1 MSDTPDAETWEERI
15 RADFANH
22 PGSWQPDPQNWYREG
37 WLTGY
42 AAGVRAGGVQAL
54 REAADDRTSPTAQA
68 TAYLTPEARQWLRDR
83 ATTIQD
89 TSS

>member
-1 MSDTPDAETWEERI
+1 MSDTPDAET
-15 RADFANH
+15 
-22 PGSWQPDPQNWYREG
+22 SWQDWRNTNPRPINDRTAYEA
-37 WLTGY
+37 GY